1 MRFSYLLPLL
11 AASPAITSSLE
22 AVERGE
28 FTRRDLAEIERSIE
42 ARGLVEEIW
51 DKIKS
56 AATCGGCEVRSGC
69 ITRARA
75 TSWLIHNT
83 GYLASS
89 KGRRSSR

>member
-1 MRFSYLLPLL
+1 MRVSYLLPLL

-28 FTRRDLAEIERSIE
+28 FTRRDLVEIERSIQ

-69 ITRARA
+69 IIRACAIGR
-75 TSWLIHNT
+75 LKRNT

-89 KGRRSSR
+89 KRRRSSW